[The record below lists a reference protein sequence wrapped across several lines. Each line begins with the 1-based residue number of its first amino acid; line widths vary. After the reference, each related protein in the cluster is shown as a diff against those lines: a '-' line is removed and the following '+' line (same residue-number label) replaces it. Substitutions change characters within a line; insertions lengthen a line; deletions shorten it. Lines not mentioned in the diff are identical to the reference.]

1 MPVSLTAAP
10 PMTPRRSKTAT
21 ERPALARS
29 AAHARPLCP
38 APITTASYEF
48 LGRDVV
54 DWLAIRGPRREAIP
68 AIHRLVA
75 ARIERNLRYATALTA
90 RRSEHFTWTAAATFA
105 TALIRR
111 THGFARLTTIGATV
125 RLVLKTFLLVKALF
139 ARAEDEL
146 TSAVYTVEHFIDVHE
161 TRNSLD
167 STWLGFE
174 LDSTRLVRVN

>member
-1 MPVSLTAAP
+1 L
-10 PMTPRRSKTAT
+10 
-21 ERPALARS
+21 
-29 AAHARPLCP
+29 
-38 APITTASYEF
+38 
-48 LGRDVV
+48 
-54 DWLAIRGPRREAIP
+54 
-68 AIHRLVA
+68 A
-75 ARIERNLRYATALTA
+75 AR
-90 RRSEHFTWTAAATFA
+90 RREHFTWTATSGAFA

-111 THGFARLTTIGATV
+111 AHGFARLTTVGATV

-139 ARAEDEL
+139 TGTEDEL